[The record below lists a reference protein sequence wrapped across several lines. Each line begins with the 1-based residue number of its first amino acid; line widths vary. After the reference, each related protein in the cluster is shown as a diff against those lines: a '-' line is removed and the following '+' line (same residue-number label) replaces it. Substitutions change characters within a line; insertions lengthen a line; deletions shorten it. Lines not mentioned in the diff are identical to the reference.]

1 MHANDIVLF
10 SQVVELGSFKKAA
23 ELNNI
28 TNSVVSKRITQLEQ
42 ALNAQLLYRTT
53 RSLALTEAGKKL
65 ASSADM
71 IKHITQE
78 AIDDIKDDNETL
90 SGHINMSVPTI
101 SGDLLLGEA
110 VAEFCHLHPNVSV
123 NMSLENRFVNP
134 LEEGYDLVIRTGLLE
149 DSSLIARHIIDSQ
162 WVICCSPG
170 YLSKYGQPAIP
181 AQLTEHHCLIYVY
194 QKAGANNWAF
204 RNDGQQYTVTVNG
217 NFASDNASALRKAA
231 LAGHGIMHV
240 PKCLVHEDL
249 LSRDLVTLFNDEVD
263 KTIGVYALHPFIKKT
278 PRKVL
283 ALVEHI
289 KHAYLAKGA
298 YFNAV

>member
-1 MHANDIVLF
+1 MHANDLVLF
-10 SQVVELGSFKKAA
+10 SQVIELGSFKKAA

-42 ALNAQLLYRTT
+42 SLNAQLLYRTT

-71 IKHITQE
+71 IKHMTQE
-78 AIDDIKDDNETL
+78 AIDDVKDDNETL
-90 SGHINMSVPTI
+90 NGHINMSVPTI

-123 NMSLENRFVNP
+123 NMSLDNRFVDP
-134 LEEGYDLVIRTGLLE
+134 VQEGFDLVIRTGLLE

-162 WVICCSPG
+162 WVVCCSPE
-170 YLSKYGQPAIP
+170 YLRQYGQPATP
-181 AQLTEHHCLIYVY
+181 TQLTEHHCLIYVY
-194 QKAGANNWAF
+194 QKAGANNWVF
-204 RNDGQQYTVTVNG
+204 KHDGQQFTVTVNG
-217 NFASDNASALRKAA
+217 AFASDNASALRKAA

-240 PKCLVHEDL
+240 PQCLVHEDL
-249 LSRDLVTLFNDEVD
+249 LSGALVTLFDKEID

-289 KHAYLAKGA
+289 KQVYLAKGE
-298 YFNAV
+298 YFG

>member
-1 MHANDIVLF
+1 MHANDLILF

-78 AIDDIKDDNETL
+78 AIDDITDDNETL
-90 SGHINMSVPTI
+90 SGHIKMSVPTI

-110 VAEFCHLHPNVSV
+110 VAEFCHLHPNLSV
-123 NMSLENRFVNP
+123 NMSLDNRFVNP
-134 LEEGYDLVIRTGLLE
+134 LEEGYDLIIRTGLLE
-149 DSSLIARHIIDSQ
+149 DSSLIARHIINSS
-162 WVICCSPG
+162 WVICCSPD
-170 YLSKYGQPAIP
+170 YLTQYGRPASP
-181 AQLTEHHCLIYVY
+181 AKLSEHHCLIYLY
-194 QKAGANNWAF
+194 QTAGAYNWIF
-204 RNDGQQYTVTVNG
+204 KNDGQQFTVTVNG
-217 NFASDNASALRKAA
+217 AFASDNASALRKAA
-231 LAGHGIMHV
+231 LSGQGIMHV

-249 LSRDLVTLFNDEVD
+249 ISGNLVSLFDDEVD

-278 PRKVL
+278 PRKIL

-289 KHAYLAKGA
+289 KQAYLAKGA
-298 YFNAV
+298 YFSAV

>member
-1 MHANDIVLF
+1 MHANDLVLF
-10 SQVVELGSFKKAA
+10 SQIVELGSFKKAA

-28 TNSVVSKRITQLEQ
+28 TNSVVSKRITQLEK

-78 AIDDIKDDNETL
+78 AIEDIKDDNETL
-90 SGHINMSVPTI
+90 SGHIKMSVPTI

-110 VAEFCHLHPNVSV
+110 VAEFCHIHPNVSI

-162 WVICCSPG
+162 WVVCCSPD
-170 YLSKYGQPAIP
+170 YITQYGKPTAP
-181 AQLTEHHCLIYVY
+181 AQLTAHHCLIYVY
-194 QKAGANNWAF
+194 QAAGASNWAF
-204 RNDGQQYTVTVNG
+204 KNDSEQYTVSING
-217 NFASDNASALRKAA
+217 SFSSDNASALRKAA

-249 LSRDLVTLFNDEVD
+249 LSGALVTLFDKEID

-289 KHAYLAKGA
+289 KQAYLSKGA